1 VQQSSSSIS
10 KSDDPLLHTLWPDDN
25 EAPGS
30 ARQRCLGERETVGDD
45 TESGSDV
52 GDTKNNLLART
63 REG

>member
-10 KSDDPLLHTLWPDDN
+10 ESDDPLLHTLWPNGD

-30 ARQRCLGERETVGDD
+30 ARQRCLRERETVGDD

-52 GDTKNNLLART
+52 GDTTNTL
-63 REG
+63 